1 MLTKQAN
8 NPRKNILF
16 VTNPSSRAACR
27 RLELERAG
35 WGVTPVAEFIEALSV
50 VRNRRVDLAL
60 LDLPADDAVAT
71 DLPNVLRG
79 VAPAAYL
86 PVIIVADTAAEQQRC
101 RFLDAG
107 ADDVVCLATSG
118 GELVARVGAMLRIK
132 DLHDQLAVSRVALQE
147 ALRRERKL
155 LAKLKR
161 DNANLQTLVTTDS
174 LTHVENRRSFQD
186 ILLHEFKIARRY
198 NQPLSLLAL
207 DVDHFKM
214 VNDCHGH
221 PSGDYV
227 LKEFAVILK
236 QSVRESDVVART
248 GGEEFSILLPKAGPN
263 QAASLAQRVRE
274 AVAGRRFNIY
284 GRTIRITTSVGLATY
299 PNDAE
304 ITEPDMLAYLADQAL
319 LVAKETGRDRVTA
332 LCDVPMAVR
341 SRWRL
346 RYEQRDLTGQ
356 ETAPCP
362 QELATNLRQT
372 SL

>member
-1 MLTKQAN
+1 MVTKEAN
-8 NPRKNILF
+8 SRKSILF
-16 VTNPSSRAACR
+16 MAGESSQAACR
-27 RLELERAG
+27 RLELQRAG
-35 WGVTPVAEFIEALSV
+35 WAVTQVAEFIEALSV
-50 VRNRRVDLAL
+50 VFNQRVDLAL
-60 LDLPADDAVAT
+60 LHLPADDAVAT

-79 VAPAAYL
+79 VAPASYL
-86 PVIIVADTAAEQQRC
+86 PVIIVAETVAEQQRC

-107 ADDVVCLATSG
+107 ADDVICLATSG

-155 LAKLKR
+155 LAKLRR
-161 DNANLQTLVTTDS
+161 DNADLQTLVTTDA

-186 ILLHEFKIARRY
+186 ILMHEFKIARRY

-214 VNDCHGH
+214 VNDRHGH

-248 GGEEFSILLPKAGPN
+248 GGEEFSILLPKAGPE
-263 QAASLAQRVRE
+263 QAAGLVQRVRD
-274 AVAGRRFNIY
+274 AVAQRQFNIY

-332 LCDVPMAVR
+332 LCDVPMPTR
-341 SRWRL
+341 NRWRM

-356 ETAPCP
+356 ETGPCP
-362 QELATNLRQT
+362 QDLATNQQQASR
-372 SL
+372 

>member
-1 MLTKQAN
+1 MLTKEAN
-8 NPRKNILF
+8 SFQKSILF
-16 VTNPSSRAACR
+16 VAGQSSQAACR
-27 RLELERAG
+27 RLELQRAG
-35 WGVTPVAEFIEALSV
+35 WAVTQVVEFIEALSV
-50 VRNRRVDLAL
+50 VRNQRVDLAL
-60 LDLPADDAVAT
+60 LNLPTDDAVAT
-71 DLPNVLRG
+71 DFPNVLRG

-155 LAKLKR
+155 LAKLRR
-161 DNANLQTLVTTDS
+161 DNANLQTLATTDP

-186 ILLHEFKIARRY
+186 VLEHEFKIARRY
-198 NQPLSLLAL
+198 NQPLSLLGL

-227 LKEFAVILK
+227 LKELAVILK

-248 GGEEFSILLPKAGPN
+248 GGEEFCVLLPKAGPE
-263 QAASLAQRVRE
+263 QAARFAERIRE
-274 AVAGRRFNIY
+274 EVAKRKFIAY
-284 GRTIRITTSVGLATY
+284 GQTIHVTTSVGLATY

-304 ITEPDMLAYLADQAL
+304 ITAPDMLVYLADQAL
-319 LVAKETGRDRVTA
+319 LLAKETGRDRVTC
-332 LCDVPMAVR
+332 LCDVPMVVR

-346 RYEQRDLTGQ
+346 RYEQMDPTKQDSL
-356 ETAPCP
+356 PCP
-362 QELATNLRQT
+362 QEPTMKEQLA
-372 SL
+372 S

>member
-1 MLTKQAN
+1 MVTKEAN
-8 NPRKNILF
+8 SHKSILL
-16 VTNPSSRAACR
+16 VAGESSQTACR
-27 RLELERAG
+27 RLELQRAG
-35 WGVTPVAEFIEALSV
+35 WAVTQVAEFIEALSV

-60 LDLPADDAVAT
+60 LNLSPDDAVAT
-71 DLPNVLRG
+71 DLPNVLRS

-155 LAKLKR
+155 LAKLRR
-161 DNANLQTLVTTDS
+161 DNASLQTLVTTDA

-186 ILLHEFKIARRY
+186 ILAHEFKIARRY
-198 NQPLSLLAL
+198 NQPLSLMAL

-248 GGEEFSILLPKAGPN
+248 GGEEFSILLPKAGPA
-263 QAASLAQRVRE
+263 QAASLAQRVRD
-274 AVAGRRFNIY
+274 AVAQRQFNIY
-284 GRTIRITTSVGLATY
+284 GRTIRVTTSVGLATY

-304 ITEPDMLAYLADQAL
+304 VTESDMLVYLADQAL
-319 LVAKETGRDRVTA
+319 LMAKETGRDRVTA
-332 LCDVPMAVR
+332 LCDVPMPVR
-341 SRWRL
+341 NRWRL
-346 RYEQRDLTGQ
+346 RYEQRDLAGMDS
-356 ETAPCP
+356 APCP
-362 QELATNLRQT
+362 QEPATSRQQA
-372 SL
+372 S

>member
-1 MLTKQAN
+1 
-8 NPRKNILF
+8 
-16 VTNPSSRAACR
+16 
-27 RLELERAG
+27 
-35 WGVTPVAEFIEALSV
+35 
-50 VRNRRVDLAL
+50 
-60 LDLPADDAVAT
+60 
-71 DLPNVLRG
+71 
-79 VAPAAYL
+79 
-86 PVIIVADTAAEQQRC
+86 
-101 RFLDAG
+101 
-107 ADDVVCLATSG
+107 
-118 GELVARVGAMLRIK
+118 MLRVK

-155 LAKLKR
+155 LAKLRR
-161 DNANLQTLVTTDS
+161 DNANLQTLVTTDA

-221 PSGDYV
+221 PSGDFV

-248 GGEEFSILLPKAGPN
+248 GGEEFSILLPKAGPE

-274 AVAGRRFNIY
+274 AVAQRHFNIY

-319 LVAKETGRDRVTA
+319 LMAKETGRDRVTA
-332 LCDVPMAVR
+332 LCDVPMAIR
-341 SRWRL
+341 NRWRL
-346 RYEQRDLTGQ
+346 RYEQKDLAAL
-356 ETAPCP
+356 ETLPCP
-362 QELATNLRQT
+362 QDLATNL
-372 SL
+372 